1 MFNILFI
8 LGIFFNQG
16 DLLYGNHFTLPY
28 VPPKMTYREYK
39 ILTWKISY
47 DDYAFSAFI
56 PGYMHFMLD
65 KKLTGAMI
73 LGGRMVL
80 SGALVYGIASLYSGV
95 TNPDPDVGKQRR
107 KINLSI
113 SLLLTGFMGNMFLTA
128 YDIAHGKWLLR
139 EMRARVFFKYRKIL
153 E

>member
-1 MFNILFI
+1 MFNVLFI
-8 LGIFFNQG
+8 FSIFFNQG

-28 VPPKMTYREYK
+28 VPQEMTYNEYK
-39 ILTWKISY
+39 ILTWKVNY

-65 KKLTGAMI
+65 RKLTGSMI
-73 LGGRMVL
+73 FAGRMVF
-80 SGALVYGIASLYSGV
+80 SAALVYGIASLYSEV
-95 TNPDPDVGKQRR
+95 TNPDVNVGKQRE
-107 KINLSI
+107 KINISI

-128 YDIAHGKWLLR
+128 FDIAHGKWLLR
-139 EMRARVFFKYRKIL
+139 EMRTRIFFKYRKIL

>member
-1 MFNILFI
+1 MFNVLFI
-8 LGIFFNQG
+8 LSIFFNQG

-73 LGGRMVL
+73 FGSRMVL

>member
-1 MFNILFI
+1 
-8 LGIFFNQG
+8 
-16 DLLYGNHFTLPY
+16 
-28 VPPKMTYREYK
+28 MTYREYK

-73 LGGRMVL
+73 LGSRMVL

>member
-1 MFNILFI
+1 MFNVLFI
-8 LGIFFNQG
+8 LSIFFSQV

-39 ILTWKISY
+39 ILTWKINY

-65 KKLTGAMI
+65 RKLTGSMI
-73 LGGRMVL
+73 FMGRMVF
-80 SGALVYGIASLYSGV
+80 SAALVYGIASLYSEG
-95 TNPDPDVGKQRR
+95 TNPDPDLGKQRR
-107 KINLSI
+107 KINISI
-113 SLLLTGFMGNMFLTA
+113 SLLLTGFMGNLFLTA
-128 YDIAHGKWLLR
+128 FDISHGKWLLR
-139 EMRARVFFKYRKIL
+139 EMRARIFFKYRKPI